1 LLDKEKELSVQRE
14 REAAEAYEKE
24 RQANVRL
31 QLSETLLKKKSEE
44 YRQLAHECQLKE
56 NQVCFLFFFFFT
68 LSLSYLSFS
77 IPINQSNRKLTGKSV
92 FLVYISFF
100 NIMFFNYQISC
111 CFCFVMFSCFTV
123 AARTSTS

>member
-56 NQVCFLFFFFFT
+56 NQVCFLFFFLLFLF
-68 LSLSYLSFS
+68 LIFHFLFQS
-77 IPINQSNRKLTGKSV
+77 INQIEN
-92 FLVYISFF
+92 
-100 NIMFFNYQISC
+100 
-111 CFCFVMFSCFTV
+111 
-123 AARTSTS
+123 

>member
-56 NQVCFLFFFFFT
+56 NQVCFLFFFF
-68 LSLSYLSFS
+68 YSFS
-77 IPINQSNRKLTGKSV
+77 FLFIIFYSNQSIK
-92 FLVYISFF
+92 
-100 NIMFFNYQISC
+100 
-111 CFCFVMFSCFTV
+111 
-123 AARTSTS
+123 